1 MSFFL
6 TFTTY
11 TASTVVRLNRSFF
24 PLLSLSASLLY
35 LVFYFL
41 SFVFEATCQRSTD
54 QCLAHASHDEGRGS
68 FSAELSKCAIN
79 INTRNDNYSGR
90 CCKSSAKLMRNIIF
104 FYYEHILAILLT
116 LTRIIFHFA
125 RKFIIHFTEWTRDH

>member
-1 MSFFL
+1 MYQRYLVISVRDLYVCVYIDEYVFSVYYSYIQIRSFFL

-11 TASTVVRLNRSFF
+11 PAFKVVRLNRSNFSPSFF
-24 PLLSLSASLLY
+24 VRLAALPSLLLFVVCLRSY
-35 LVFYFL
+35 LP
-41 SFVFEATCQRSTD
+41 AKHR

-90 CCKSSAKLMRNIIF
+90 C
-104 FYYEHILAILLT
+104 
-116 LTRIIFHFA
+116 
-125 RKFIIHFTEWTRDH
+125 